1 MAVLGLSLL
10 GGFRAEWSSGQN
22 LDLASK
28 KACALLAYL
37 ALQPERLLHS
47 REVLA
52 DLLWSESGPIQA
64 RASLRQA
71 VAALRR
77 ACHVAAPGL
86 LVVEADRI
94 GIEEAHLQ
102 VDVRE
107 FERLLADFTPE
118 ALASAIALYR
128 GPLLGGFAIHASVF
142 EGWLQVQRERLAEAA
157 LLAFDKAIAG
167 TLAREPRQSADLA
180 HRLLALDPTRETG
193 HRALMRLYAAQG
205 ERAAAIRQYQLCMA
219 TLRRELGVQPATE
232 TRDLY
237 FEVLR
242 SGTSAATAQ
251 AGAAPL
257 APALSLSETAL
268 IGRQEEF
275 ARLLQ
280 AMEAAAAGSG
290 SFVALVGEAGIGK
303 SRLVAELVEQIRL
316 MPQDVLVGH
325 CYDAE
330 QILPYQAWRDAL
342 LPLSG
347 GAAVRRLSADKQAA
361 LAALMP
367 GVSSSGRA
375 SKAGLLKDPRPI
387 FEAVLALLGEAA
399 ADSPLLLVLE
409 DLHWADDLSL
419 RLLAFLGRRL
429 QEISIAIVATIRSEE
444 LDDVPILKQL
454 LAGGGPALTA
464 RQIRLGPLS
473 RSDTTRL
480 VRALAGPRDGGA
492 QLQDMAAAVWALGRG
507 HPFMTV
513 EATRIAQQGDMS
525 ALGRG
530 MPRRIQELIALRLAR
545 LTPGARQVAAFAAVI
560 GRPAA
565 VALLREASGL
575 DNAQT
580 MATIEELVRR
590 GVLEGVGGELKFTH
604 DRIREVIYGE
614 TLAPIRKALHAAVA
628 RALAQV
634 EAPDPALHYGT
645 LAIHHRESEAWDG
658 AQHCFYEAGL
668 QALVPGGLG
677 AAVEC
682 FEHAMQALLRLPPTE
697 ERRERRIEIYRALH
711 FALIPLG
718 RSVELR
724 RHTEE
729 IQALVDGGDRRL
741 EGYVAAYRASDAYFT
756 GALPQAIAHADRAL
770 AIALE
775 TADAR
780 LRDLAH
786 HYLMFA
792 CHDHG
797 DFARALG
804 VIEAR
809 LSELRFEPTHISI
822 DALVTCQGYR
832 AGCHLALGDF
842 AAARIA
848 AAEGQRTA
856 RRWDSDYFVVLAQYA
871 TGAVE
876 LNATNWAAA
885 IDSLEP
891 ALQLARR
898 RDVGLMLPAICSALG
913 LAYVHVKRIEEGI
926 SLLEQAVAGIA
937 GGITMWGAIYEYRL
951 AEGYFVAGRV
961 AAARAAVRRALAAAE
976 ARGERI
982 MIGWARWLEG
992 EIALAMSDLATAHHK
1007 LEQAMSLARALQ
1019 LRPLEATCRVSLA
1032 RCLWR
1037 GDQAATAQA
1046 AFADGMR
1053 LLQELGMS
1061 GRLNEASKSA
1071 QSEPPLLIDPAET
1084 R

>member
-1 MAVLGLSLL
+1 MAVLELSLL
-10 GGFRAEWSSGQN
+10 GGFCAEWSSGQT

-37 ALQPERLLHS
+37 ALHPGRLLHS

-77 ACHVAAPGL
+77 ACQAAAPGL
-86 LVVEADRI
+86 LVVETDRI
-94 GIEEAHLQ
+94 GIDDVHLQ
-102 VDVRE
+102 IDVHA
-107 FERLLADFTPE
+107 FERLLADSTPE
-118 ALASAIALYR
+118 ALASAMALFR
-128 GPLLGGFAIHASVF
+128 GPLLGGFAVHAPVF
-142 EGWLQVQRERLAEAA
+142 EGWLQVERDRLTEAA

-167 TLAREPRQSADLA
+167 ALALDPRQSADLA

-193 HRALMRLYAAQG
+193 HRALMRRYAAQG

-219 TLRRELGVQPATE
+219 TLRRELGVQPAAE

-242 SGTSAATAQ
+242 SGTSAAAAQ
-251 AGAAPL
+251 AGATRL

-268 IGRQEEF
+268 IGRQEEL
-275 ARLLQ
+275 AQLSQ
-280 AMEAAAAGSG
+280 AIEAAAAGSG
-290 SFVALVGEAGIGK
+290 SLIALVGEAGIGK
-303 SRLVAELVEQIRL
+303 SRLVAELVEQMRS

-325 CYDAE
+325 CYDGE
-330 QILPYQAWRDAL
+330 QILPYQVWRDAL
-342 LPLSG
+342 LPLTG
-347 GAAVRRLSADKQAA
+347 GAAARRLSVDKQAA

-367 GVSSSGRA
+367 GVSGSGRL

-399 ADSPLLLVLE
+399 ADSPLLLILE

-429 QEISIAIVATIRSEE
+429 QEIGIAIVATIRSEE
-444 LDDVPILKQL
+444 VHDVPILKQL
-454 LAGGGPALTA
+454 LAGGDPALTA
-464 RQIRLGPLS
+464 WQIRLGRLS
-473 RSDTTRL
+473 RGDTTRL
-480 VRALAGPRDGGA
+480 IRALAGPRDGGA
-492 QLQDMAAAVWALGRG
+492 QLQDLAAAVWALGRG

-513 EATRIAQQGDMS
+513 EATRVAQQGDRS

-575 DNAQT
+575 DTAQA

-604 DRIREVIYGE
+604 DHIREVIYGE

-634 EAPDPALHYGT
+634 DAPDPALYYGT
-645 LAIHHRESEAWDG
+645 LAIHHRESEAWDS

-677 AAVEC
+677 AAAEC

-711 FALIPLG
+711 YTLIPLG

-724 RHTEE
+724 RHTDA
-729 IQALVDGGDRRL
+729 IAALVDGGDRRL
-741 EGYVAAYRASDAYFT
+741 EGYVAVYRASDAYFT
-756 GALPQAIAHADRAL
+756 GGLPQAIAHADRAL

-775 TADAR
+775 TADER
-780 LRDLAH
+780 LRDLAQ

-797 DFARALG
+797 DLARALG
-804 VIEAR
+804 VIEVR

-832 AGCHLALGDF
+832 AGCHLALGEF
-842 AAARIA
+842 VAARVA
-848 AAEGQRTA
+848 AAEAQSIA
-856 RRWDSDYFVVLAQYA
+856 RRWDSDYFVVVAQYI

-876 LNATNWAAA
+876 LNATNWAAT
-885 IDSLEP
+885 INSLEP

-898 RDVGLMLPAICSALG
+898 RDVSLLLPAICSGLG
-913 LAYVHVKRIEEGI
+913 LAYVHVRRIEEGI

-937 GGITMWGAIYEYRL
+937 DGITMWGAIYAYRL
-951 AEGYFVAGRV
+951 AEGYFVAGRIV
-961 AAARAAVRRALAAAE
+961 DASAAVGRALAAAE

-992 EIALAMSDLATAHHK
+992 EVALALSDLATAHHK
-1007 LEQAMSLARALQ
+1007 LELAMSLAQALQ
-1019 LRPLEATCRVSLA
+1019 LRPLEAACRVSLA

-1037 GDQAATAQA
+1037 GDQGATAQVAHA
-1046 AFADGMR
+1046 AGMR
-1053 LLQELGMS
+1053 LLRELGMS
-1061 GRLNEASKSA
+1061 GRLNQASESA
-1071 QSEPPLLIDPAET
+1071 QPPLLIDPGET